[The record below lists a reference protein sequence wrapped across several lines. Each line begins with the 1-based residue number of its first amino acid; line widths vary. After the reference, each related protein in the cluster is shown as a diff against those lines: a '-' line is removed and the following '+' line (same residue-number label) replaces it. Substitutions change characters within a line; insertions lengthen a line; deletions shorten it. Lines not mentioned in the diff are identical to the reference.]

1 MQIQGVIP
9 RDFIDQL
16 LARVNLVDV
25 INARVPLKKAGAAYK
40 ACCPFH
46 QEKSPSFTV
55 NSNKQY
61 YHCFGCGAH
70 GDAISFLV
78 EHDGLSFV
86 EAVEVLAQQVGM
98 VVPRQQL
105 SKEQQKVQQQ
115 RIERE
120 RDLYDVSHAVAK
132 FYRQQLRDHTASD
145 EAKAYLRQRELTPEV
160 AKRFIIGFAPPGWDS
175 LVKGLQADARLT
187 AQLIELGLLVA
198 KDSGKSYD
206 RFRHRIMFPIR
217 NAKGQVIAFGGRV
230 LSVEDQPKYLNSPES
245 PIFHKSDTLYGLY
258 EWRQSRDTSDYL
270 IVVEGYMDVVA
281 LAQHGVNNAVATLGT
296 AITESHCQL
305 LFRQV
310 DELVF
315 CFDGDRAGLNAA
327 WKALELV
334 LPVIGGPRSVKFLFL
349 DQGDDPDSAVRK
361 LGAAGFR
368 ALMDKALPLSD
379 FWLQHLLN
387 KLSVSTAYPEGR
399 QQLVALAQPYIV
411 RASGLYQYLL
421 VELLAFQVNLPTWRL
436 ERQLGIKTGYA
447 SGQVGQ
453 RADFN
458 NAGGPSN
465 LGQSNNGLFA
475 AKSAK
480 PIRKQSMSLAKY
492 LVRIL
497 LIKPNWALE
506 LAPLLEPMLAMS
518 LQQDAKILLA
528 LLRCHQLPFE
538 QQQQALERFNQHY
551 ATELDYIQSQPM
563 PDADEELSAMFEST
577 AIRLADELEKALL
590 KRQVH
595 QGETLGALQAFLAE
609 RKNNRRP

>member
-475 AKSAK
+475 AKNAK

>member
-25 INARVPLKKAGAAYK
+25 INARVPLKKAGATYK

-46 QEKSPSFTV
+46 QEKTPSFTV
-55 NSNKQY
+55 NPNKQY

-78 EHDGLSFV
+78 EHDGLSFI

-98 VVPRQQL
+98 TVPRQKL

-120 RDLYDVSHAVAK
+120 RDLYDVSHAAAK
-132 FYRQQLRDHTASD
+132 FYRAQLRDHSD
-145 EAKAYLRQRELTPEV
+145 AAQAKTYLRQRGLTPEV
-160 AKRFIIGFAPPGWDS
+160 AKRFIIGFAPPGWDA
-175 LVKGLQADARLT
+175 LIKGLQADARLT
-187 AQLIELGLLVA
+187 AQLVELGLLVVN
-198 KDSGKSYD
+198 DSGKTYD

-217 NAKGQVIAFGGRV
+217 NGKGQVIAFGGRV
-230 LSVEDQPKYLNSPES
+230 LSAEEQPKYLNSPES

-258 EWRQSRDTSDYL
+258 EWRQSRDQSDYL

-334 LPVIGGPRSVKFLFL
+334 LPLIGGQRSVKFLFL
-349 DQGDDPDSAVRK
+349 DQGEDPDSAVRK
-361 LGAAGFR
+361 LGAEGFR
-368 ALMDKALPLSD
+368 ALVNQAMPLSD

-399 QQLVALAQPYIV
+399 QQLVALAQPYIL
-411 RASGLYQYLL
+411 RATGLYQYLL
-421 VELLAFQVNLPTWRL
+421 IELLASQVNLPTWRL
-436 ERQLGIKTGYA
+436 ERQLGVRTGYA
-447 SGQVGQ
+447 GGQAGQGVG
-453 RADFN
+453 AN
-458 NAGGPSN
+458 NTAGQPS
-465 LGQSNNGLFA
+465 LGQPRSSVN
-475 AKSAK
+475 SARNART
-480 PIRKQSMSLAKY
+480 IRKQNMSLAKY

-497 LIKPNWALE
+497 LIKPSWAFD

-518 LQQDAKILLA
+518 QHHDAKILLA
-528 LLRCHQLPFE
+528 LLRCHQLPLE
-538 QQQQALERFNQHY
+538 QQHSAFERFNQHY
-551 ATELDYIQSQPM
+551 AAEIDYIQSQPI
-563 PDADEELSAMFEST
+563 PDSDEEVSAMFEST

-590 KRQVH
+590 KSQVH
-595 QGETLGALQAFLAE
+595 QGETLSALQAFLAE
-609 RKNNRRP
+609 RKNNSRH